1 MINCSELIYKVG
13 NKVDLLP
20 TLYYLCTTM
29 SIDERHSIKQSI
41 LDYARNYGRIEV
53 PQLVSGLGIKANTAR
68 QYLCTLA
75 KENKIARTGNGE
87 YMLTD
92 KQVFSISAS
101 TMAASSPHYNI
112 TSL

>member
-1 MINCSELIYKVG
+1 
-13 NKVDLLP
+13 
-20 TLYYLCTTM
+20 M
-29 SIDERHSIKQSI
+29 SIDERYSIKQSI

-87 YMLTD
+87 YMPVQETVNTCLQINRCSHLLQQ
-92 KQVFSISAS
+92 K
-101 TMAASSPHYNI
+101 H
-112 TSL
+112 

>member
-68 QYLCTLA
+68 Q
-75 KENKIARTGNGE
+75 
-87 YMLTD
+87 
-92 KQVFSISAS
+92 
-101 TMAASSPHYNI
+101 
-112 TSL
+112 